1 MTLAEVK
8 EEVSDEQIKKKR
20 LCSTK
25 CQLRFTLGFL
35 SAAAADIDDVAGV
48 CCARF
53 IFARFS
59 VEIGLKKQN

>member
-8 EEVSDEQIKKKR
+8 EEVSDEQMKKKR

-35 SAAAADIDDVAGV
+35 SAAAADIDVAGV

-59 VEIGLKKQN
+59 VEIGLKEQN